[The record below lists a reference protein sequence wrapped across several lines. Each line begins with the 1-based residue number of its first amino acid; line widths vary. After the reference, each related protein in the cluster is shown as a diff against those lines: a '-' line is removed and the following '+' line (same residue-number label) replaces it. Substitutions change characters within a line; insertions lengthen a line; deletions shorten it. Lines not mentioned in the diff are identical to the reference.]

1 MIKPSVPDQLDVR
14 RACRAEESYG
24 AVLALKRLPRV
35 IDAIEPELR
44 GSAEEREVRVEL
56 AFSRDASGWHRM
68 SGEISVEMP
77 RVCQRCLKPM
87 DHRVSSQVSVAFASS
102 EDEAKQVPRDCE
114 PIILAQY
121 LDMVAALEEEILL
134 AMPLHASHADT
145 SCAGDWSGSDVS
157 VEPEAARAKDN
168 PFAVLGELLGKNES
182 KS

>member
-24 AVLALKRLPRV
+24 AVMVLQRLPRV
-35 IDAIEPELR
+35 LEAIEESVR
-44 GSAEEREVRVEL
+44 AVAAEREVRVEL

-68 SGEISVEMP
+68 TGEVSVRVP

-87 DHRVSSQVSVAFASS
+87 DDVVTSQVSVAFASS
-102 EDEAKQVPRDCE
+102 EEEARQVPRDCE
-114 PIILAQY
+114 PMILGAQ
-121 LDMVAALEEEILL
+121 LDTVAALEEELLL

-145 SCAGDWSGSDVS
+145 SCAGEIPGPEASA
-157 VEPEAARAKDN
+157 EPEAAVAKEN
-168 PFAVLGELLGKNES
+168 PFAVLGKLLGKNES